1 MERIMGAI
9 DFGAVLLAAS
19 AAFVVGSLWYG
30 LLFGKAWRAELGIA
44 AGAGPR
50 RSMGLLLGGN
60 FILLCASAF
69 MLGHMFARNPE
80 LKSFL
85 YFMMAGGVAAFFIV
99 PSLWINYLYQGRSMR
114 LALIDAGYW
123 LTAYLAMGAAFWLLR

>member
-1 MERIMGAI
+1 MGAI
-9 DFGAVLLAAS
+9 DFGAVLLAAI

-30 LLFGKAWRAELGIA
+30 LLFGKAWRAELGIT
-44 AGAGPR
+44 AGNGPK

-60 FILLCASAF
+60 FILLFASAF

-85 YFMMAGGVAAFFIV
+85 YFMMAGGVAAFFIL
-99 PSLWINYLYQGRSMR
+99 PSLWINYLYQGRSMC

>member
-1 MERIMGAI
+1 MGAI
-9 DFGAVLLAAS
+9 DFGAVLLAAI

-30 LLFGKAWRAELGIA
+30 LLFGKAWRAELGIT
-44 AGAGPR
+44 AGNGPK

-60 FILLCASAF
+60 FILLFASAF